1 MSTGTFFGCQLQLT
15 MVPKEL
21 IFYKGLHYIQQK
33 THGKQRRIWVPV
45 TNWLQILKVLLYK
58 IGALAF
64 NLLQRISIMFNKWPM
79 GTSNK
84 LKTFWMYSS
93 LVQGNVHLPL
103 DWLIGCCS
111 NNTFLR
117 IFQSCGNIPIADEN
131 LAIATFDSWSI
142 RSLIS
147 NIVHWLYLYVSV
159 IYLPWV
165 HDLSCCDTVP
175 RSFESPLKDKL
186 LIHHLSL

>member
-1 MSTGTFFGCQLQLT
+1 M
-15 MVPKEL
+15 
-21 IFYKGLHYIQQK
+21 
-33 THGKQRRIWVPV
+33 
-45 TNWLQILKVLLYK
+45 
-58 IGALAF
+58 ALAF

-84 LKTFWMYSS
+84 LITFWMYSS

-147 NIVHWLYLYVSV
+147 NIVHWLNLYVSV

-165 HDLSCCDTVP
+165 HDLSWSPDLLWHSASVFWVSSEGQTP
-175 RSFESPLKDKL
+175 HSSPLTVSKVNWGLPTYL
-186 LIHHLSL
+186 LCKKNDYSSLNMVEIGHLVLKIIH